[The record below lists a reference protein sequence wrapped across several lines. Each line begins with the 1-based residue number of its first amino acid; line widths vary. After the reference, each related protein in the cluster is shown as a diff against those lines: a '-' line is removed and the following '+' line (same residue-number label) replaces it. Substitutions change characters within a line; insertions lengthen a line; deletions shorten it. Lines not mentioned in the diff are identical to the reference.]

1 MSGPLQ
7 VPESKKLVPRSPQ
20 SAEVDG
26 STQSRRILLY
36 DRTSNTR
43 FLIDTGSDV
52 SLIPATNRDRM
63 KGAAAFDLHAANG
76 SRIKVY
82 DKRVLTTDLGLR
94 RRFNWLF
101 LVADVGMA
109 IIGADFL
116 AAFGIVV
123 DLKHRRLI
131 DGLTKLSSTGGL
143 TTASVHSVTVVATD
157 HPFRDLL
164 VEFRD
169 VTLPTTMKSA
179 AQHDVTHHIQTKG
192 PPVSSKCRRLAPDK
206 LEAARKEFQVMS
218 ELGICRPSSSS
229 WASPLHCVQKKNG
242 QWRFVGDY
250 RGLNQ
255 VTVPDRYPV
264 PHIHDLLNAFQGKS
278 IFTTLDLE
286 RAYHQIPV
294 EEDDIPKTAVIT
306 PFGLFEFTRMQF
318 GLCNASQTFQR
329 FMHKVFAD
337 MEYVVVFVDDICIAS
352 ASPDEHYMHVRKV
365 FERLQM
371 YGLVINVPKSHFAQS
386 TVEFLGYTVS
396 GDGILPLPDRV
407 KAVTEFKLPSTVKQ
421 LRRFLALVNCYKRF
435 LPHATD
441 TQSHLRDLI
450 PGNKKNDS
458 RKLEWTDNARE
469 AFEKCKQS
477 LATATL
483 LHYPDSTKPLS
494 LLIDASNTAAGAVL
508 QQFADGQWNPLGF
521 YSEKFS
527 PSQQRYSTFGRELTA
542 MKMAVQYFRHMLEG
556 RRFVIFTD
564 HKPLTTALT
573 SSPNSRLPHE
583 DRYLR
588 YISEFTNDIRHIS
601 GQHNVVADALSRIE
615 AVAAPSPIDYGQIV
629 ADQTNDSELQRLLS
643 SSTGLKI
650 ELRQTPL
657 TPKPLYCDT
666 SQGKVRPYIP
676 PQHRQLVL
684 QHIHGLAHPG
694 IRSTR
699 RMVTDRFVWTHINK
713 DVKHYVQSCVQ
724 CQRSKIHRHT
734 KAPLEK
740 FAPPNSRFRH
750 IHIDLVGPLPPC
762 NGNRYLLTA
771 IDRYTRWPEVMPL
784 PDMTAET
791 VARALCEMWICRFGV
806 PETIATDQGRQFE
819 SELFRELSRII
830 GCKHIRTTAYHP
842 QSNGI
847 IERFHRHLKSSIMAV
862 DSKHWCD
869 QLPLIMLGLRA
880 ALRED
885 FGCSAAELVYG
896 QTLRLPGEFLEQQT
910 NNEDRTEFAKQLRN
924 AMGKLKPVDPDHHAK
939 PAVFVN
945 RRLEKCSHV
954 FVRIDAVKRPLVQP
968 YEGPFK
974 VVARDKKHMDVEI
987 NGKTQRISID
997 RVKPAYT
1004 CDPAIDEHPRSDGK
1018 TVVTPSGHRVRFL
1031 V

>member
-1 MSGPLQ
+1 MSIRKP
-7 VPESKKLVPRSPQ
+7 KKLNRRSPQ

-26 STQSRRILLY
+26 AIESRRILLF

-52 SLIPATNRDRM
+52 SIIPATNRDRA
-63 KGAAAFDLHAANG
+63 KGASKFDLHAANG

-82 DKRVLTTDLGLR
+82 DKKVVTTDLGLR
-94 RRFNWLF
+94 RRFNWNF

-131 DGLTKLSSTGGL
+131 DGVTKLTSVGGL
-143 TTASVHSVTVVATD
+143 TEAAVHSVTVVATD

-164 VEFRD
+164 TQFHD
-169 VTLPTTMKSA
+169 VTLPTNMRTTIN
-179 AQHDVTHHIQTKG
+179 HDVTHHIQTKG
-192 PPVSSKCRRLAPDK
+192 PPTASKCRRLAPDK
-206 LEAARKEFQVMS
+206 LEAAKKEFQVMS

-250 RGLNQ
+250 RSLNQ

-278 IFTTLDLE
+278 VFTTLDLE

-294 EEDDIPKTAVIT
+294 EETDIPKTAVIT

-329 FMHKVFAD
+329 FMHQVFSD
-337 MEYVVVFVDDICIAS
+337 LDFVVVFVDDICIAS
-352 ASPDEHYMHVRKV
+352 SSLEEHYMHVRMV
-365 FERLQM
+365 LERLNA
-371 YGLVINVPKSHFAQS
+371 YGLVINVSKSHFAQK
-386 TVEFLGYTVS
+386 TVDFLGYSVS
-396 GDGILPLPDRV
+396 KDGILPLPDRV
-407 KAVTEFKLPSTVKQ
+407 KAVTDFTLPSNVKQ

-435 LPHATD
+435 LPQATD
-441 TQSHLRDLI
+441 IQSALRNLI
-450 PGNKKNDS
+450 PGNKKNES
-458 RKLEWTDNARE
+458 RKLEWTEQARA
-469 AFEKCKQS
+469 AFVQCKES
-477 LATATL
+477 LASATL
-483 LHYPDSTKPLS
+483 LHYPDATKPLS
-494 LLIDASNTAAGAVL
+494 LLIDASSTAAGAVL
-508 QQFADGQWNPLGF
+508 QQFDSGCWRPLGF

-527 PSQQRYSTFGRELTA
+527 QSQQKYSTFGRELTA
-542 MKMAVQYFRHMLEG
+542 MKMSVQYFRHMLEG
-556 RRFVIFTD
+556 RQFVIFTD

-573 SSPNSRLPHE
+573 SNPNSRLPHE

-601 GQHNVVADALSRIE
+601 GQNNVTADALSRIE
-615 AVAAPSPIDYGQIV
+615 AVTVPSPIDYEQI
-629 ADQTNDSELQRLLS
+629 ASEQINDSELQRLLCS
-643 SSTGLKI
+643 HTGLKL

-657 TPKPLYCDT
+657 ASKPLYCDI
-666 SQGKVRPYIP
+666 SHSKVRPYIP
-676 PQHRQLVL
+676 PQYRQLVL
-684 QHIHGLAHPG
+684 QTIHGLAHPG
-694 IRSTR
+694 IRTTR
-699 RMVTDRFVWTHINK
+699 RLVTDRFVWTNINK
-713 DVKHYVQSCVQ
+713 DVQTYVKSCLQ
-724 CQRSKIHRHT
+724 CQRSKVHRHT
-734 KAPLEK
+734 KAPFEK
-740 FAPPNSRFRH
+740 FVVPNCRFRH
-750 IHIDLVGPLPPC
+750 VHIDLVGPLPPS

-771 IDRYTRWPEVMPL
+771 VDRFSRWPEAIAL

-791 VARALCEMWICRFGV
+791 VARALCESWISRFGA
-806 PETIATDQGRQFE
+806 PETITTDQGRQFE
-819 SELFRELSRII
+819 SDLFRELSRII
-830 GCKHIRTTAYHP
+830 GFKHSRTTAYHP
-842 QSNGI
+842 QANGLV
-847 IERFHRHLKSSIMAV
+847 ERFHRTMKSAIMAV

-869 QLPLIMLGLRA
+869 HLPMIMLGLRA
-880 ALRED
+880 ACRED

-896 QTLRLPGEFLEQQT
+896 QTLRLPGEYFERSSCDS
-910 NNEDRTEFAKQLRN
+910 DRTDFAKQLRN
-924 AMGKLKPVDPDHHAK
+924 SLAKLKPVDPNHHAK
-939 PAVFVN
+939 PAIFVN
-945 RRLEKCSHV
+945 RDLDKCTHV
-954 FVRIDAVKRPLVQP
+954 FVRIDAVKKPLVQP

-974 VVARDKKHMDVEI
+974 IVSRYSKFMDILV

-997 RVKPAYT
+997 RIKPAYT
-1004 CDPAIDEHPRSDGK
+1004 CDLDIDPNSVNDRK